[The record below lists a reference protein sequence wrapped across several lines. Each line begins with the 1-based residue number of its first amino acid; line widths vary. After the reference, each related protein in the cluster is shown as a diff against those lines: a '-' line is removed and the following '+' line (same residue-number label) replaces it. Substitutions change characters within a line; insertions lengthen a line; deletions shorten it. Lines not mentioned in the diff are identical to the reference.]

1 MATWAWSWANA
12 GRRAPLLQERMI
24 PLLFLIFA
32 ASMAFP
38 LLFSLVRPIYY
49 PGRYAVIAL
58 PPSRGA
64 AGRGFL

>member
-1 MATWAWSWANA
+1 
-12 GRRAPLLQERMI
+12 MI

-64 AGRGFL
+64 AGRSFL